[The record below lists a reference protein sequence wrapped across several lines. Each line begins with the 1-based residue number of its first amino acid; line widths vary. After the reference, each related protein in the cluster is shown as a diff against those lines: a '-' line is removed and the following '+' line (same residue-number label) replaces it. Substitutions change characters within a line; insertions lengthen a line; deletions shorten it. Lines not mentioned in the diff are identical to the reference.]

1 MTSHQKI
8 TLSIL
13 ERFHDSRKCVL
24 APELRLVL
32 KAEKMC
38 LKAEK
43 VRQKPLKVC
52 QRVDKVLKAEKIC
65 LKAKK
70 VRQKLNK
77 YEKVCTSLL

>member
-1 MTSHQKI
+1 MQKAEKVRQKP
-8 TLSIL
+8 LKVCQ
-13 ERFHDSRKCVL
+13 RVDK
-24 APELRLVL
+24 VL

-52 QRVDKVLKAEKIC
+52 QRVDKVLKAEKLC

-77 YEKVCTSLL
+77 YEKVSTSLL